1 MKKSILFITAALFF
15 AGCST
20 KEVPINITQ
29 KPNAVT
35 SKAIRNIRVDYLVND
50 TINLRENI
58 IRKMY
63 DVNAIIPGY
72 FQINTPNYESILNGY
87 VKKTSKEITYTKT
100 VPIKNTKSPCVYMLY
115 SCKAVSGAVFCKDKP
130 STILTPGAY
139 DKIKKSSYKNSNY
152 ILYKN
157 SIYKVTYKCKP
168 TRKKIKCQKKSLNI
182 QAHLT
187 ITDKKNNTL
196 LDKTYYADFND
207 DSCKN
212 VKYYENKNVYSLN
225 YSIKE
230 KIPELSYKLAS
241 EIIDD
246 IAPHQITIYT
256 TLFEKP
262 DIDMNSK
269 DEDILQNTIKNF
281 SPPANE
287 AKISIL
293 TNLLSKYPQSAVIKY
308 DLAVFL
314 TSAGRYQE
322 AKSLL
327 ESLKTTDSDIISA
340 KEKLL
345 TYLQNT
351 F

>member
-1 MKKSILFITAALFF
+1 
-15 AGCST
+15 
-20 KEVPINITQ
+20 
-29 KPNAVT
+29 
-35 SKAIRNIRVDYLVND
+35 
-50 TINLRENI
+50 
-58 IRKMY
+58 
-63 DVNAIIPGY
+63 
-72 FQINTPNYESILNGY
+72 
-87 VKKTSKEITYTKT
+87 
-100 VPIKNTKSPCVYMLY
+100 
-115 SCKAVSGAVFCKDKP
+115 
-130 STILTPGAY
+130 
-139 DKIKKSSYKNSNY
+139 
-152 ILYKN
+152 
-157 SIYKVTYKCKP
+157 
-168 TRKKIKCQKKSLNI
+168 
-182 QAHLT
+182 
-187 ITDKKNNTL
+187 
-196 LDKTYYADFND
+196 
-207 DSCKN
+207 
-212 VKYYENKNVYSLN
+212 
-225 YSIKE
+225 
-230 KIPELSYKLAS
+230 
-241 EIIDD
+241 
-246 IAPHQITIYT
+246 TIYT

-314 TSAGRYQE
+314 TSTGRYQE